1 MAIWHALNHSDAK
14 GYTPHTMTVELLPAA
29 LPPQPATCA
38 SLASLPAGAGAVCW
52 SEDNLLAV
60 ATSRSVVLLSAA
72 DLDGPRAIID
82 VPLTQVARTDG
93 AQQYQIHRNVVLL
106 SQETQ

>member
-1 MAIWHALNHSDAK
+1 
-14 GYTPHTMTVELLPAA
+14 MTVELLPAA

-38 SLASLPAGAGAVCW
+38 CLASLPAGAGAVCW

-72 DLDGPRAIID
+72 SLDGPRAIID
-82 VPLTQVARTDG
+82 VPLTQVAYT
-93 AQQYQIHRNVVLL
+93 VVP
-106 SQETQ
+106 